1 MAEIIRTEWES
12 ISPSNPNKK
21 VYYDD
26 GSVETYKHDMGIPL
40 LKDDTEY
47 TRTDYPDGTYSETV
61 SVKPGNGNYPKS
73 LTVTNRDGTKE
84 VTTYKYDSNS
94 RTANSGTFSTDYYDA
109 SGKKITTESTSYSG
123 PCTSSG
129 HFWDDQK
136 TDTVIKTYDDEGNV
150 SSTRTYDAKGNL
162 QSSEVAKEM
171 SFGGKTYTFNAQE
184 LRGIVGSLSS
194 SKAQLTGIIDGIGS
208 KCSSMAGTV
217 ASEDSGLSGTLNAVS
232 SLCNVI
238 KIKVSNLMET
248 LGDDINSYITS
259 TITNE
264 EGAVSSLGDID
275 SSLADISS
283 ILDGIQ

>member
-26 GSVETYKHDMGIPL
+26 GSVETYKHDMGIPVF
-40 LKDDTEY
+40 KDDTEY
-47 TRTDYPDGTYSETV
+47 TRIDYPDGTYTEEV
-61 SVKPGNGNYPKS
+61 RVEPGDSQYPKS
-73 LTVTNRDGTKE
+73 ITVTNRDGTKK
-84 VTTYKYDSNS
+84 VSTYSYASNKTTV
-94 RTANSGTFSTDYYDA
+94 STEYYDA
-109 SGKKITTESTSYSG
+109 SGKKTTAESDNYSG
-123 PCTSSG
+123 PRSESG
-129 HFWDDQK
+129 TFWDDQK

-194 SKAQLTGIIDGIGS
+194 SKAQLTGIIDSIGS

>member
-1 MAEIIRTEWES
+1 
-12 ISPSNPNKK
+12 
-21 VYYDD
+21 
-26 GSVETYKHDMGIPL
+26 
-40 LKDDTEY
+40 
-47 TRTDYPDGTYSETV
+47 
-61 SVKPGNGNYPKS
+61 
-73 LTVTNRDGTKE
+73 
-84 VTTYKYDSNS
+84 
-94 RTANSGTFSTDYYDA
+94 
-109 SGKKITTESTSYSG
+109 
-123 PCTSSG
+123 
-129 HFWDDQK
+129 
-136 TDTVIKTYDDEGNV
+136 
-150 SSTRTYDAKGNL
+150 
-162 QSSEVAKEM
+162 M

-194 SKAQLTGIIDGIGS
+194 SKAQLTGIIDSIGS